1 MNLNFRTDL
10 AEEEIKRINTSDL
23 LGIKVSKDELNGI
36 SFEKTIIDEEHDG
49 RINKK
54 PGTYYTIDLRNQ
66 AINDN
71 DVSNKVIKTLSII
84 LIEMM
89 KELKILDR
97 KGMIIGLGNINI
109 TPDSLGP
116 YAVDNIIV
124 TRHLFKN
131 GLNSQ
136 GFSEISGYSPGVM
149 GTTGIETSD
158 IVSAIKDKVDVDYL
172 IVVDALASSDATKVN
187 KTIQLTDTG
196 ISPGSGVGN
205 KRKEIS
211 YDTFQIPVIAI
222 GVPTVVDA
230 ATLTTNILT
239 HLENHLKKIDSTNNY
254 LGQFGRLDETSRKEL
269 LGEALSNTLYEMMVT
284 PKEIDEVIEDLGKII
299 ASSIDI
305 AVHKNLREEYLTIA

>member
-1 MNLNFRTDL
+1 
-10 AEEEIKRINTSDL
+10 
-23 LGIKVSKDELNGI
+23 
-36 SFEKTIIDEEHDG
+36 
-49 RINKK
+49 
-54 PGTYYTIDLRNQ
+54 
-66 AINDN
+66 
-71 DVSNKVIKTLSII
+71 
-84 LIEMM
+84 
-89 KELKILDR
+89 
-97 KGMIIGLGNINI
+97 MIIGLGNINI

-131 GLNSQ
+131 GLNSH

-254 LGQFGRLDETSRKEL
+254 LGQLGRLDETSRKEL
-269 LGEALSNTLYEMMVT
+269 LGEALTNTLYEMMVT

>member
-36 SFEKTIIDEEHDG
+36 SFEKTIIDEEHDS

-71 DVSNKVIKTLSII
+71 DVSNKVVKTLSII

-89 KELKILDR
+89 KELKILDK

-254 LGQFGRLDETSRKEL
+254 LGQFGRLDETSRKEI

>member
-89 KELKILDR
+89 KKLKILDK

-211 YDTFQIPVIAI
+211 YDTFKIPVIAI

-254 LGQFGRLDETSRKEL
+254 LGQFGRLDETSRKEI

>member
-71 DVSNKVIKTLSII
+71 DVSNKVVKTLSII

-89 KELKILDR
+89 KKLKILDK

-131 GLNSQ
+131 GLNSY

-187 KTIQLTDTG
+187 KMIQLTDTG

-254 LGQFGRLDETSRKEL
+254 LGQFGNLDETSRKEI